1 MRVNSSAVILANVDP
16 TTNQTGTAQRCD
28 TAFAC
33 SMIVVPT
40 GTPGTGT
47 VKLQVHN
54 GPPSV
59 APASNDAGWVDLPNG
74 SVTLSTTTTLIV
86 PFTNICHNWIRA
98 VYTKAG
104 SPSTG
109 SITATLVTPRGW

>member
-1 MRVNSSAVILANVDP
+1 MRVANSFVIFSSADP
-16 TTNQTGTAQRCD
+16 TTNSNGSAFLIN

-33 SMIVVPT
+33 SMQVVAT

-47 VKLQVHN
+47 VKLQV
-54 GPPSV
+54 
-59 APASNDAGWVDLPNG
+59 SNDPANPTNWVDVTSG
-74 SVTLSTTTTLIV
+74 SVTLSGTTVLMV
-86 PFTNICHNWIRA
+86 QVSNLCNMYIRA

-109 SITATLVTPRGW
+109 SITATLVASRNW